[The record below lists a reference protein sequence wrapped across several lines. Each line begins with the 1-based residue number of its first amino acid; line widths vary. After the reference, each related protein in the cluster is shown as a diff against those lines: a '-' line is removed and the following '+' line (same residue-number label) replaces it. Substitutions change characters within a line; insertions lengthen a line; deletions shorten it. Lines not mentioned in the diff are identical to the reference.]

1 MKRVM
6 ARQHINI
13 DISIVW
19 SINVK
24 KSLQN
29 INGFSLKLPS
39 VMDDKLPTWTSKLT
53 SKIIIGNPE
62 VLYQARI
69 AFMASE
75 HPERFQRALTHKIRT
90 TGELRF

>member
-1 MKRVM
+1 
-6 ARQHINI
+6 
-13 DISIVW
+13 
-19 SINVK
+19 
-24 KSLQN
+24 
-29 INGFSLKLPS
+29 
-39 VMDDKLPTWTSKLT
+39 MDDKLPTGTSKLT

-62 VLYQARI
+62 VLHQARI